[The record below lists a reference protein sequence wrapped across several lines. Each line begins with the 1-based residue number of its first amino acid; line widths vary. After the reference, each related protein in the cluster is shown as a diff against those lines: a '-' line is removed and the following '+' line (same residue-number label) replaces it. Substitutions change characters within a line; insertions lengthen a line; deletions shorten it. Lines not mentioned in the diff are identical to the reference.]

1 MNLDKS
7 GRNHIDLAPV
17 VELSSALKE
26 SRFSSATPL
35 ETRNQS
41 ELELKAFQRSRV
53 GGEDE
58 KKQQSHDRMNMYKL
72 CSMTLKQ

>member
-1 MNLDKS
+1 M
-7 GRNHIDLAPV
+7 APV
-17 VELSSALKE
+17 VELSGALEE
-26 SRFSSATPL
+26 SRFSSVTPL
-35 ETRNQS
+35 EMRNQS

-58 KKQQSHDRMNMYKL
+58 KKQQSHDRNNMYEP

>member
-1 MNLDKS
+1 M
-7 GRNHIDLAPV
+7 APV
-17 VELSSALKE
+17 VELSGALEE

-41 ELELKAFQRSRV
+41 ELELKAFQRSCV

-58 KKQQSHDRMNMYKL
+58 KKQQSHDRKNMYEP
-72 CSMTLKQ
+72 C